1 MDKFTVEEIL
11 RTFFTFSAEG
21 KQTATAARY
30 GRVLAQL
37 RLYLETDG
45 WMYLTPDR
53 AALLDL
59 ERAFAPEN
67 AFVRLFDAE
76 DLLYTLHGFLGPQ
89 WLLPGLQDRRTQVS
103 LTSRLVQWLCSR
115 ALVDRTWHA
124 GQVRDVLAAA
134 EVMRRERGSTS

>member
-11 RTFFTFSAEG
+11 RTFFTLSAEG

-30 GRVLAQL
+30 GRILAQL
-37 RLYLETDG
+37 RQYLETDG

-59 ERAFAPEN
+59 ERAFDPEN
-67 AFVRLFDAE
+67 AFVRLFNAE

-115 ALVDRTWHA
+115 SLVDRSWHSC
-124 GQVRDVLAAA
+124 QVEEVLTAA
-134 EVMRRERGSTS
+134 EIMRRNRGGRS

>member
-11 RTFFTFSAEG
+11 RTFFTLSAEG

-30 GRVLAQL
+30 ARVLAQL

-53 AALLDL
+53 AVLLDL
-59 ERAFAPEN
+59 ERSFNPEHAFA
-67 AFVRLFDAE
+67 RIFDAE
-76 DLLYTLHGFLGPQ
+76 DLLYTLHGFLDPQ

-115 ALVDRTWHA
+115 ALVDRSWHG
-124 GQVRDVLAAA
+124 GQVREVLAAA
-134 EVMRRERGSTS
+134 QIMRRNRGGAA

>member
-11 RTFFTFSAEG
+11 RTFFTLSAEG

-30 GRVLAQL
+30 ARVLVQL

-45 WMYLTPDR
+45 WIYLTPDR
-53 AALLDL
+53 AVLLDL
-59 ERAFAPEN
+59 ERSFNPEN
-67 AFVRLFDAE
+67 AFARIFDAE
-76 DLLYTLHGFLGPQ
+76 DLLYTLHGFLDPQ

-115 ALVDRTWHA
+115 ALVDRSWHG
-124 GQVRDVLAAA
+124 GQVREVLAAA
-134 EVMRRERGSTS
+134 QIMRRNRGGAA

>member
-1 MDKFTVEEIL
+1 MDKFSVEEIL
-11 RTFFTFSAEG
+11 RTFFTLSAEG

-30 GRVLAQL
+30 ARVLAQL

-45 WMYLTPDR
+45 WMFLTPDR

-59 ERAFAPEN
+59 ERDFLAEN
-67 AFVRLFDAE
+67 AFARIFDAE
-76 DLLYTLHGFLGPQ
+76 DLLYTLHGFLAPK

-115 ALVDRTWHA
+115 ALVDRSWHS
-124 GQVRDVLAAA
+124 GQVREVLAAA
-134 EVMRRERGSTS
+134 EIMRRNRGGAA